1 MLNSEAVHPI
11 VLIIVIDL
19 LSHRFFL
26 GTRRALVNEGRV
38 NQLLILTCSS
48 VIHDG
53 LADYNAVRV
62 RIIIT
67 ATFGQVSSNCGSR
80 HAPLLALRA
89 DRGNDGAYHYKEEHY
104 EHPE

>member
-11 VLIIVIDL
+11 VLILIDL

-26 GTRRALVNEGRV
+26 RTRRALVNEGRV
-38 NQLLILTCSS
+38 NQLLILTSSS

-53 LADYNAVRV
+53 LADNNTVRE
-62 RIIIT
+62 RIIIA

-89 DRGNDGAYHYKEEHY
+89 D
-104 EHPE
+104 